1 MTSAINDTTAAS
13 LYIKTSHKIVK
24 YQLVKLLEHI
34 SLIIPSTVHTHTLK
48 QYLCLFCACP
58 ILGLNPLANLLILR
72 NAWIIQP

>member
-34 SLIIPSTVHTHTLK
+34 SLSIPSTVHTHT
-48 QYLCLFCACP
+48 QTVSV
-58 ILGLNPLANLLILR
+58 LILCVSHSR
-72 NAWIIQP
+72 IKPTS